1 MDFIEK
7 LENILEPIDAKVK
20 SMPHLRLAAVLIPIL
35 KNEKRILFTQRT
47 QTVKHHKGQIS
58 FPGGRFDKSDGAIMN
73 TALRETKE
81 EVGIGKEDITLIG
94 RLNPMTTTSRYYVI
108 PFVGLLEDNVQV
120 SINTL
125 EVEHCFFASIEEL
138 MDPEN
143 YLKGNFDGWN
153 LPYYRYRG
161 YKIWGITGQIL
172 TDLIV
177 RLRNQN

>member
-1 MDFIEK
+1 MDFITK
-7 LENILEPIDAKVK
+7 LENVLEPIEVSVK
-20 SMPHLRLAAVLIPIL
+20 SKPHLRLAAVLIPVL
-35 KNEKRILFTQRT
+35 RNEKKILFTQRT

-58 FPGGRFDKSDGAIMN
+58 FPGGRYDKSDGNVIN

-81 EVGIGKEDITLIG
+81 EVGVSQDDITLIG
-94 RLNPMTTTSRYYVI
+94 RLNPMTTISRYYVI
-108 PFVGLLEDNVQV
+108 PFVGLLEDDIQV

-172 TDLIV
+172 TDLFN
-177 RLRNQN
+177 RLRK